1 MHQRPKCNIVEH
13 CEVGKQQIVLKHHSY
28 RALVRR
34 SMDARPGIRNE
45 ASIDRD
51 VTRSEAKQPRQ
62 RPQRGGLSG
71 AVWAEQCDYL
81 SSPYLELEGQGEV
94 AAAYAKI
101 GGQLRYHLFT
111 QRSRS
116 RARTAT
122 DTPSSSTDSSNA
134 EPGSVSKAR

>member
-1 MHQRPKCNIVEH
+1 M
-13 CEVGKQQIVLKHHSY
+13 GKQQIVLKHHSY

-51 VTRSEAKQPRQ
+51 VTRGEPKQSRQ

-71 AVWAEQCDYL
+71 AVRAEQCDYL
-81 SSPYLELEGQGEV
+81 SSPYLELEVQGEV

-101 GGQLRYHLFT
+101 GRQLRYHLFT

-116 RARTAT
+116 RASTAT

>member
-1 MHQRPKCNIVEH
+1 
-13 CEVGKQQIVLKHHSY
+13 
-28 RALVRR
+28 
-34 SMDARPGIRNE
+34 MDARPGIRNE

-51 VTRSEAKQPRQ
+51 VTRSEPKQPRQ
-62 RPQRGGLSG
+62 HPQRSGLSG
-71 AVWAEQCDYL
+71 AVRAEQRDYL
-81 SSPYLELEGQGEV
+81 SSPYLELEVQGEV

-101 GGQLRYHLFT
+101 GRQLRYHLFT

-122 DTPSSSTDSSNA
+122 DTHSSSTDSSNA